1 MAENAKPAAD
11 AAPAISD
18 EQLRQAEAYVESE
31 EGVVNRLAGFAGT
44 AVTAIAV
51 AMTLFHLYAAY
62 ELSLI
67 HI

>member
-31 EGVVNRLAGFAGT
+31 LVQ
-44 AVTAIAV
+44 
-51 AMTLFHLYAAY
+51 
-62 ELSLI
+62 
-67 HI
+67 